1 MWLII
6 IAVVLG
12 AFEVGLYLDAPVVKR
27 EEILVLAALRYVWVF
42 ALIVAVWY
50 KQRWASYML
59 GSLLLLSIAL
69 NIAAMYF
76 YFGWVSIGTAIAG
89 AMCIANI
96 GAFVVL
102 CTDDFREYMTIR
114 D

>member
-1 MWLII
+1 M
-6 IAVVLG
+6 AVVLG
-12 AFEVGLYLDAPVVKR
+12 AFEAGLYFDTPVAKS

-59 GSLLLLSIAL
+59 RSLLLLSIAL

-76 YFGWVSIGTAIAG
+76 YFGWSSIGTAIAG

-96 GAFVVL
+96 GSFVIL
-102 CTDDFREYMTIR
+102 CGDDFRDYMSIR